1 MTHEELL
8 VLLQGEA
15 KSAGFRMD
23 RNAWL
28 VLCDVVELHKNHGE
42 CGMPASDLVSPCPA
56 INTCHECGTNVAWPC
71 PTIQAIE
78 KELL

>member
-8 VLLQGEA
+8 ALLQGEA

-28 VLCDVVELHKNHGE
+28 VLCDVVELHRPSLIPDWVPTDKEFMCWCAH
-42 CGMPASDLVSPCPA
+42 
-56 INTCHECGTNVAWPC
+56 IYPC
-71 PTIQAIE
+71 PTIQTIE